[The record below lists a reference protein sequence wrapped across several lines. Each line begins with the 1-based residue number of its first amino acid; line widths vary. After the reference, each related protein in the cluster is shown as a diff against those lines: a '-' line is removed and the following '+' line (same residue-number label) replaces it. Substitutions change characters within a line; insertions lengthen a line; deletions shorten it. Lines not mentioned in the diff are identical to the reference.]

1 MDRKLNRISLTMIL
15 VGIVFI
21 LSGQICTSMDR
32 VIYKAK
38 QNAVNDYKQS
48 IKDKEFTIQIQ
59 IQNNT
64 KANVKVLGYKPN
76 SNTKETILEAYG
88 IVKLKQNN
96 NGLEIIVDTESGE

>member
-1 MDRKLNRISLTMIL
+1 MDRKLNKISLTMIL

-21 LSGQICTSMDR
+21 VSGQICASMDR

-48 IKDKEFTIQIQ
+48 IKDKDFTIQ

-88 IVKLKQNN
+88 VVKLKQNN

>member
-15 VGIVFI
+15 VGILFI
-21 LSGQICTSMDR
+21 LSGQFSMNMYR
-32 VIYKAK
+32 TIYKAK
-38 QNAVNDYKQS
+38 QNAINDYKQS
-48 IKDKEFTIQIQ
+48 IKGKEFTIQIQ
-59 IQNNT
+59 NNR
-64 KANVKVLGYKPN
+64 KANIKVLGYKPN

>member
-15 VGIVFI
+15 VGILFI
-21 LSGQICTSMDR
+21 VSGQFSMNMDR
-32 VIYKAK
+32 TIYKAK

-59 IQNNT
+59 NNR
-64 KANVKVLGYKPN
+64 KANIKVLGYKPN
-76 SNTKETILEAYG
+76 SNTKGTILEAYG

>member
-15 VGIVFI
+15 IGIVFI
-21 LSGQICTSMDR
+21 LSGQFCTSMDR
-32 VIYKAK
+32 VIYKEK

-59 IQNNT
+59 NNR

>member
-15 VGIVFI
+15 VGILFI
-21 LSGQICTSMDR
+21 LSGQFSMNMDR
-32 VIYKAK
+32 TIYKAK

-59 IQNNT
+59 NNR

>member
-21 LSGQICTSMDR
+21 VSGQFSMNMDR
-32 VIYKAK
+32 TIYKAK

-59 IQNNT
+59 NNR
-64 KANVKVLGYKPN
+64 KANIKVLGYKPN

>member
-21 LSGQICTSMDR
+21 ISEQICTSMDR

-48 IKDKEFTIQIQ
+48 IKGKDFTIQIQ
-59 IQNNT
+59 NNR

-88 IVKLKQNN
+88 VVKLKQNN

>member
-15 VGIVFI
+15 VGIVFV

-32 VIYKAK
+32 VIYKVK
-38 QNAVNDYKQS
+38 QNEVNDYKQS
-48 IKDKEFTIQIQ
+48 IKDKDFTIQIQ
-59 IQNNT
+59 NNR

-88 IVKLKQNN
+88 VVKLKQNN

>member
-15 VGIVFI
+15 VGIVFV

-48 IKDKEFTIQIQ
+48 IKDKDFTIQIQ
-59 IQNNT
+59 NNR

-88 IVKLKQNN
+88 VVKLKQNN

>member
-15 VGIVFI
+15 VGILFI
-21 LSGQICTSMDR
+21 LSGQFSMNMDR
-32 VIYKAK
+32 TIYKAK

-48 IKDKEFTIQIQ
+48 IKEKEFTTQ
-59 IQNNT
+59 IQNNR
-64 KANVKVLGYKPN
+64 KANIKVLGYKPN

>member
-1 MDRKLNRISLTMIL
+1 MNRKLNRISLTMIL
-15 VGIVFI
+15 VGIVFV

-32 VIYKAK
+32 VIYKVK
-38 QNAVNDYKQS
+38 QNEVNDYKQS
-48 IKDKEFTIQIQ
+48 IKDKDFTIQIQ
-59 IQNNT
+59 NNR

-88 IVKLKQNN
+88 VVKLKQNN

>member
-15 VGIVFI
+15 IGIVFV

-32 VIYKAK
+32 VIYKVK

-48 IKDKEFTIQIQ
+48 IKEKDFTIQIQ
-59 IQNNT
+59 NNR

-76 SNTKETILEAYG
+76 SNIKETILEAYG
-88 IVKLKQNN
+88 VVKLKQNN
-96 NGLEIIVDTESGE
+96 NCLEIIVDTESGE

>member
-15 VGIVFI
+15 VGILFI
-21 LSGQICTSMDR
+21 LSGQFSMNMDR
-32 VIYKAK
+32 IIYKAK

-59 IQNNT
+59 NNR
-64 KANVKVLGYKPN
+64 KAHVKVLGYKPN

>member
-21 LSGQICTSMDR
+21 VSGQICTSMDK
-32 VIYKAK
+32 VIYKVK

-48 IKDKEFTIQIQ
+48 IKEKEFTIQ

-64 KANVKVLGYKPN
+64 KANIKVLGYKPN

-88 IVKLKQNN
+88 VVKLKQNN

>member
-1 MDRKLNRISLTMIL
+1 MDRKLNKISLTMIL
-15 VGIVFI
+15 VGILFI
-21 LSGQICTSMDR
+21 LSGQFSMNMDR
-32 VIYKAK
+32 TIYKAK

-59 IQNNT
+59 NNR
-64 KANVKVLGYKPN
+64 KANIKVLGYKPN

>member
-1 MDRKLNRISLTMIL
+1 MDRKLNKISLTMIL

-32 VIYKAK
+32 VIYKVK

-59 IQNNT
+59 NNR

-88 IVKLKQNN
+88 VVKLKQNN

>member
-15 VGIVFI
+15 VGIVFV

-32 VIYKAK
+32 VIYKEK

-48 IKDKEFTIQIQ
+48 IKEKNFTIQ

-88 IVKLKQNN
+88 VVKLKQNN

>member
-1 MDRKLNRISLTMIL
+1 MDRKLNRISLMMIL
-15 VGIVFI
+15 LGIVFI
-21 LSGQICTSMDR
+21 ISGQFSMKMDR

-59 IQNNT
+59 NNR

-76 SNTKETILEAYG
+76 SNIKETILEAYG

>member
-32 VIYKAK
+32 AIYKAR
-38 QNAVNDYKQS
+38 QNAVNEYKQ
-48 IKDKEFTIQIQ
+48 KAKENTFTIQIQ
-59 IQNNT
+59 NQR

-88 IVKLKQNN
+88 SVKVKQNSR
-96 NGLEIIVDTESGE
+96 GETEIILDTESGE

>member
-15 VGIVFI
+15 VGILFI
-21 LSGQICTSMDR
+21 LSGQFSMNMDR
-32 VIYKAK
+32 TIYKAK

-48 IKDKEFTIQIQ
+48 IKEKEFTIQIQ
-59 IQNNT
+59 NNR

>member
-15 VGIVFI
+15 VGILFI
-21 LSGQICTSMDR
+21 LSGQFSMNMDR

-38 QNAVNDYKQS
+38 QNAVNDYKQR
-48 IKDKEFTIQIQ
+48 IKEKEFTIQIQ
-59 IQNNT
+59 NNR

-88 IVKLKQNN
+88 VVKLKQNN

>member
-1 MDRKLNRISLTMIL
+1 MDRKLNRISMMMIL
-15 VGIVFI
+15 LGIVFI
-21 LSGQICTSMDR
+21 VIGQFSMNMDR
-32 VIYKAK
+32 TIYKAK

-59 IQNNT
+59 NNR
-64 KANVKVLGYKPN
+64 KANIKVLGYKPN

-88 IVKLKQNN
+88 AVKLKQNN

>member
-15 VGIVFI
+15 IGIVFI
-21 LSGQICTSMDR
+21 LSGQFCTSMDR
-32 VIYKAK
+32 VIYKEK

-59 IQNNT
+59 KR
-64 KANVKVLGYKPN
+64 KANIKVLGYKPN

>member
-15 VGIVFI
+15 VGILFI
-21 LSGQICTSMDR
+21 VSGQFSMNMDR
-32 VIYKAK
+32 TIYKAK

-59 IQNNT
+59 NNR
-64 KANVKVLGYKPN
+64 KANIKVLGYKPN

>member
-15 VGIVFI
+15 VGILFI
-21 LSGQICTSMDR
+21 LSGQFSMNMDR
-32 VIYKAK
+32 TVYKAK

-48 IKDKEFTIQIQ
+48 IKDKEFIIQ
-59 IQNNT
+59 IQNNR

>member
-15 VGIVFI
+15 VGILFI
-21 LSGQICTSMDR
+21 LSGQFSMNMDR

-59 IQNNT
+59 NNR
-64 KANVKVLGYKPN
+64 KANIKVLGYKPN

-88 IVKLKQNN
+88 IVNLKQNN

>member
-15 VGIVFI
+15 VGILFI
-21 LSGQICTSMDR
+21 LSGQFSMNMDR
-32 VIYKAK
+32 VIYKVK

-48 IKDKEFTIQIQ
+48 IKDKDFTIQIQ
-59 IQNNT
+59 NNR
-64 KANVKVLGYKPN
+64 KANIKVLGYKPN

-88 IVKLKQNN
+88 VVKLKQNN

>member
-21 LSGQICTSMDR
+21 LSGQICTSMDK
-32 VIYKAK
+32 VIYKVK

-59 IQNNT
+59 NNR

-88 IVKLKQNN
+88 VVKLKQNN

>member
-1 MDRKLNRISLTMIL
+1 MIL

-32 VIYKAK
+32 VIYKVK

-59 IQNNT
+59 NNR

-88 IVKLKQNN
+88 VVKLKQNN

>member
-15 VGIVFI
+15 VGILFI
-21 LSGQICTSMDR
+21 LSGQFSMNMDR
-32 VIYKAK
+32 TVYKAK

-48 IKDKEFTIQIQ
+48 IKDKEFIIQ
-59 IQNNT
+59 IQNNR

-88 IVKLKQNN
+88 IVNLKQNN

>member
-32 VIYKAK
+32 VTYKVK

-48 IKDKEFTIQIQ
+48 IKDKEFTIQ

>member
-15 VGIVFI
+15 VGIVFV

-32 VIYKAK
+32 VIYKVK

-48 IKDKEFTIQIQ
+48 IKEKDFTIQIQ

-88 IVKLKQNN
+88 VVKLKQNN

>member
-15 VGIVFI
+15 IGIVFI
-21 LSGQICTSMDR
+21 LSGQFCTSMDR
-32 VIYKAK
+32 VIYKEK

-59 IQNNT
+59 YR
-64 KANVKVLGYKPN
+64 KANIKVLGYKPN